1 MLRNNGKQKVFKMI
15 KHNEG
20 IEFRKDIILAI
31 STCLVMILI
40 VGAPIVLGALTAYIW
55 EVLK

>member
-1 MLRNNGKQKVFKMI
+1 MI